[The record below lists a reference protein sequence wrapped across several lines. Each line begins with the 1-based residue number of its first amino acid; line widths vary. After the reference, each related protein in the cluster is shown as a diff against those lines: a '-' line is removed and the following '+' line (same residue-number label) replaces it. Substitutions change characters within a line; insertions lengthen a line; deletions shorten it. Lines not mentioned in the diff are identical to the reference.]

1 MNGLMVSVCMCVCDV
16 YLWTCLCAGDVES
29 TQPTKMLMRLAK
41 YIDASGEGEGGGGL
55 KEWFLG
61 GKAEVLDLLARE
73 KGRQDRVR
81 RESAQSTSER

>member
-1 MNGLMVSVCMCVCDV
+1 M
-16 YLWTCLCAGDVES
+16 YLWTCLCAGDIES
-29 TQPTKMLMRLAK
+29 TQPTKMLMRLAE
-41 YIDASGEGEGGGGL
+41 YIDTSGEGEGEGGKGGL

-61 GKAEVLDLLARE
+61 GKSEVLDLLARE